1 MKILLLLSVLFGVT
15 GCSSIFGVGE
25 KDVNIKTVRVDRNI
39 PIQPW
44 PKPVNMAG
52 INLYVVTENNY
63 EEFKERFMSKNKD
76 FEGKI
81 YFKPFYLESNL
92 KLNQQDYNA

>member
-39 PIQPW
+39 PI
-44 PKPVNMAG
+44 G
-52 INLYVVTENNY
+52 CSG
-63 EEFKERFMSKNKD
+63 RCSKR
-76 FEGKI
+76 I
-81 YFKPFYLESNL
+81 RT
-92 KLNQQDYNA
+92 